1 MDSAKMEINAQK
13 LILKK
18 NAEIENVTQRT
29 VTKGILGLA
38 NINCKEASA
47 NLSQNVAI
55 LIDCQRCMK
64 I

>member
-38 NINCKEASA
+38 NTCYKMASA
-47 NLSQNVAI
+47 S
-55 LIDCQRCMK
+55 LI
-64 I
+64 